1 MNEFEICCKFLE
13 KYETLHER
21 ILGVFDEKWKQINY
35 RRKSDHVQ
43 VKMNL
48 QLSDGYVKHANLKD
62 ALYKCNQIH

>member
-1 MNEFEICCKFLE
+1 MNSKSVANSYKNTRL
-13 KYETLHER
+13 LHER